1 MYYAT
6 HTNYEREKMKNLKN
20 GQIVTYVRA
29 DGSTERAQISFAE
42 GTRATARLVSY
53 MAFIPF
59 VYSELENAWTNSE
72 NGSRLE
78 ITAPLG

>member
-1 MYYAT
+1 MSYYLP
-6 HTNYEREKMKNLKN
+6 TNYEREKMKNLKN

-42 GTRATARLVSY
+42 ADLATARLVHT

-78 ITAPLG
+78 VTAPQG